1 MKQISHQLV
10 ILFFLNKPARPNERT
25 DKNDGDELINGL
37 ASYSGEPLLAVVDD
51 DGQECRT
58 FGQGLPA
65 APPARL

>member
-1 MKQISHQLV
+1 MKQISHQLA
-10 ILFFLNKPARPNERT
+10 ILFFPARPNERT